1 MRVKNII
8 HNNVLETELKHVD
21 PSPSKNIE
29 EEKKDKLKNIIKEN
43 IKFNISSIDTK
54 LYYSQLI
61 IIGLYMIICLISII
75 AKDFL
80 SLINPILMLA
90 LVILLSSNPASIKN
104 NRFLDVGTWNLISS
118 FNMLIKSFNLSTIS
132 YEYQSITSF
141 FTKLFIISLLL
152 SGYPA
157 FNTSFIVISLGL
169 CFSYLLCFINKD
181 METIKESGKE
191 IQSKEL
197 LYIVISSIIFGM
209 AFKGSVANAT
219 VFTTVI
225 LLKYFQEAIKD
236 FEITDIR

>member
-43 IKFNISSIDTK
+43 IKFNTSSIDTK

-197 LYIVISSIIFGM
+197 LYIVISSIIFGI

>member
-21 PSPSKNIE
+21 PSPSKSIE
-29 EEKKDKLKNIIKEN
+29 EERKDKLKDIIKKN

-54 LYYSQLI
+54 LYYNQLMI
-61 IIGLYMIICLISII
+61 MGLYFVICSISITT
-75 AKDFL
+75 KDFL
-80 SLINPILMLA
+80 SLISPVLMLA
-90 LVILLSSNPASIKN
+90 LIILLSSNPISIKN
-104 NRFLDVGTWNLISS
+104 NRFLDVGVWNLINS
-118 FNMLIKSFNLSTIS
+118 FNILIKSFNLSAIS
-132 YEYQSITSF
+132 SEYQSITSF

>member
-157 FNTSFIVISLGL
+157 FNTSFIAISLGL